1 MDLQEIMLN
10 AQENEDDIEKQS
22 FSDDMVRRIK
32 LYGIDIEESDF
43 NSCRFRECEFEKVYF
58 KNVSFKGCDL
68 SNIHMYDCT
77 FKQCSFD
84 KCRITGSSFPKA
96 CWKAVSFPTAQGLT
110 HLSEPAHSKILT
122 KGLYSQRKLLC
133 RCKAQGHCF
142 EKQCFQRLRLRGSG
156 HRRL

>member
-22 FSDDMVRRIK
+22 FSDDMVRGIK

-84 KCRITGSSFPKA
+84 KCRITGSSFSESLLES
-96 CWKAVSFPTAQGLT
+96 CVFPIAQGLT
-110 HLSEPAHSKILT
+110 HLSEPAHSKNP
-122 KGLYSQRKLLC
+122 
-133 RCKAQGHCF
+133 H
-142 EKQCFQRLRLRGSG
+142 
-156 HRRL
+156 